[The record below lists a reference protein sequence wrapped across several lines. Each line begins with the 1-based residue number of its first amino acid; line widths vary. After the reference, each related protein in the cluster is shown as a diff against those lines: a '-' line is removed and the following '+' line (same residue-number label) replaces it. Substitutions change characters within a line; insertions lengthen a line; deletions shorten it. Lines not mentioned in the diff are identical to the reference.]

1 MSFKS
6 TILRFLKGIAVEE
19 AEHLK
24 KAAEDA
30 VRAGAFALAQ
40 QELDKYKVN
49 HGVLI
54 NDLNAL
60 IDDLKSKNDTMT
72 ADKDWCNEEI
82 EQYQNKIEKLEAAV
96 KKADEIAVKA
106 LQSLRERHPVL
117 TVHTT
122 KHQDK
127 AGRVYYTAD
136 VFSNGEP
143 AHISK
148 GRISLKDINTMAE
161 RLGAE
166 VVEVDK

>member
-1 MSFKS
+1 MSFK
-6 TILRFLKGIAVEE
+6 TTVLGFLKGVAIEE
-19 AEHLK
+19 ANNLRELAVKGAKQLAEQEIEALK
-24 KAAEDA
+24 T
-30 VRAGAFALAQ
+30 
-40 QELDKYKVN
+40 N
-49 HGVLI
+49 HGVLV
-54 NDLNAL
+54 NDLNHL
-60 IDDLKSKNDTMT
+60 VENLKKVV
-72 ADKDWCNEEI
+72 KDVQWELH
-82 EQYQNKIEKLEAAV
+82 EKSAKLTNTESELVKRESAV
-96 KKADEIAVKA
+96 KKADEIAAKA

-161 RLGAE
+161 RLGATIVRE
-166 VVEVDK
+166 NTDAS

>member
-6 TILRFLKGIAVEE
+6 TMLRYFKGIAVEE

-30 VRAGAFALAQ
+30 VRAGAKALAE
-40 QELDKYKVN
+40 QELDKLKVN
-49 HGVLI
+49 HGVLV

-60 IDDLKSKNDTMT
+60 IDELAAKNDTLFK
-72 ADKDWCNEEI
+72 DKG
-82 EQYQNKIEKLEAAV
+82 KLESAV
-96 KKADEIAVKA
+96 KKADEIAAKA
-106 LQSLRERHPVL
+106 LQSLRDRHPVL

-127 AGRVYYTAD
+127 VGRVYYTAD

-148 GRISLKDINTMAE
+148 GRISLKDINAMAE
-161 RLGAE
+161 RLGAT
-166 VVEVDK
+166 VVEVK